1 MDDIKGFWLP
11 VALLTLVG
19 WAWRDA
25 ETVSDITLAAL
36 SVVWASWEAA
46 WWLWTP
52 LALLWMWRVHRA
64 DMAESRRHTL
74 TWRAAQ
80 AAWEEKRP

>member
-1 MDDIKGFWLP
+1 MPVCLLALFGWSYQDPSYAMISAVNGFG
-11 VALLTLVG
+11 AL
-19 WAWRDA
+19 WAAWKM
-25 ETVSDITLAAL
+25 T
-36 SVVWASWEAA
+36 

-64 DMAESRRHTL
+64 DMAESRRHTE